1 MNNPN
6 VNNPVDEALKAALV
20 FAEAKREVTLEN
32 STNRPFPVESDQ
44 VGRNVFSLDNLGYNT
59 KAELSVSSDAFSIS
73 KNTEERFVNSQGAT
87 PTVYDKFNPES
98 GYSKEYLLNHVK
110 KVGEQVA
117 VYREGAITNSTRG
130 DFKLAA

>member
-32 STNRPFPVESDQ
+32 STNRPSPVESDQ
-44 VGRNVFSLDNLGYNT
+44 VGKNVFSLDNLGYNT
-59 KAELSVSSDAFSIS
+59 KAELSVPSNAYSIS
-73 KNTEERFVNSQGAT
+73 KNTEERFVNSKEAAT
-87 PTVYDKFNPES
+87 TFYNTFNPES

-110 KVGEQVA
+110 NVGEQVA
-117 VYREGAITNSTRG
+117 VYREGAITNSTRD
-130 DFKLAA
+130 DFELAA